1 MSDSQQRDLGDIDQP
16 SVEHY
21 WRGLIRGN
29 ELAAGATFADVFQF
43 GDTAEMADRLLSLV
57 VDGPKRATASCR
69 FDYARDGSD
78 LPSVGDLAVVCDGRG
93 RPCAV
98 IRTTE
103 VRVGPLSSVDD
114 LFAWDEG
121 EGDRTRDDWLRM
133 HSRYFE
139 RTLGSVWLDHG
150 DDLPVVFERFDV
162 VCRDPEPPDSII

>member
-1 MSDSQQRDLGDIDQP
+1 MSDDQQRGLGDIDQV
-16 SVEHY
+16 SVEQY
-21 WRGLIRGN
+21 WRRLIRQN
-29 ELAAGATFADVFQF
+29 ELAAGAIVSDVFQF

-69 FDYARDGSD
+69 FDYADDGSD

-93 RPCAV
+93 RPRGV

-103 VRVGPLSSVDD
+103 VRLGPLSSVDD
-114 LFAWDEG
+114 AFAWDEG

-139 RTLGSVWLDHG
+139 RTLGVAWLDHG
-150 DDLPVVFERFDV
+150 GDLPVVFERFEV
-162 VCRDPEPPDSII
+162 VCREPGTAR